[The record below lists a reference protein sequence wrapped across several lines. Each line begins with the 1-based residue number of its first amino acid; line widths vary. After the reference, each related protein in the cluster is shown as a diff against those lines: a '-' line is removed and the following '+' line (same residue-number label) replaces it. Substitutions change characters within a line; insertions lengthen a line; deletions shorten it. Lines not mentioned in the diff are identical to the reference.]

1 MGVHMNQRIACSLVA
16 VFLTAGFSRSGE
28 ASPVVLN
35 GSFEDP
41 LVTVNSFSNFNSGSN
56 AITGWTVMGP
66 AGSHVSIVSGTFLA
80 PAFPAED
87 GAQWLDLTGNGSNQ
101 LEGVQQ
107 TLATTA
113 GTSYALSFWVGNII
127 APPVYGTSSTVGLDI
142 NGAFAGQFTNAAGGA
157 TQTWQLF
164 SHTFVA
170 TGASTTIAFLNRDN
184 GFDNSNGL
192 DNISIAELPDTR
204 SSPVPEPA
212 TVLLLGTGLASLAA
226 SNRRRRS
233 H

>member
-1 MGVHMNQRIACSLVA
+1 MNQRIACSLVA

-113 GTSYALSFWVGNII
+113 GTSVRA
-127 APPVYGTSSTVGLDI
+127 
-142 NGAFAGQFTNAAGGA
+142 
-157 TQTWQLF
+157 
-164 SHTFVA
+164 
-170 TGASTTIAFLNRDN
+170 
-184 GFDNSNGL
+184 
-192 DNISIAELPDTR
+192 
-204 SSPVPEPA
+204 
-212 TVLLLGTGLASLAA
+212 VLLGRQHHRSPGLRHFQHRRTGYQRSVRR
-226 SNRRRRS
+226 SVHERRRRRNADMATFFPHFRGDGRLDDDRIPQS
-233 H
+233 RQWIR